1 MNFYY
6 LLHLISTG
14 GEKGHVLTG
23 VACKGIYQ
31 QNTEAEDK
39 DNPCLFAAFDCFPSG
54 LIV

>member
-6 LLHLISTG
+6 LLHLISTEK
-14 GEKGHVLTG
+14 EKGHVLPEI
-23 VACKGIYQ
+23 ACKLIYQ

-39 DNPCLFAAFDCFPSG
+39 DNPLLVAVFDCFPYG